1 MMDFIIDPRN
11 EESKR
16 IAWECLKSQQKPYLL
31 KIDTTKKRSID
42 YCKYYF
48 GVIIEYISEETGS
61 DPLEIHNILAQ
72 RFLALSKNTRRSTA
86 SLTNAEFRV
95 YTTQCRVWAYEVLKI
110 KIPQPDSVIQ

>member
-1 MMDFIIDPRN
+1 MADFVIDPRN

-16 IAWECLKSQQKPYLL
+16 IAWECLKSQKKPYLL
-31 KIDTTKKRSID
+31 KIEDIKKRSID
-42 YCKYYF
+42 YCRYYF
-48 GVIIEYISEETGS
+48 GVIIEYISDETGS

-86 SLTNAEFRV
+86 SLTNAEFKA

-110 KIPQPDSVIQ
+110 KIPLADSCIL